1 MFPLLT
7 LHRLLLVSGLG
18 ALCVILDGA
27 TCGSSRTPATRRTC
41 LWASAAVTP
50 ATPYSLPP
58 FLPSSRFGRSNSR
71 SSSSERERRRREVGE
86 GEVERRGGMT
96 NRRTVAA
103 LGKIR
108 GGASSK
114 AKVPPSSQAL
124 AQADAKKRSIPS
136 SSSPATGSKTS
147 KEAELDLGPPSTL
160 TLKNA
165 PPALRMLNG
174 VFVRTDWDHNGRA
187 HYEKVMTQD
196 EVALAMENSSSSEEK
211 QVVHLYWHGSQWVL
225 HLDLDPAL
233 NYDSYLGYCKVN
245 HRDPG
250 RTDRLWL
257 LREKKKWV
265 PSPALRVHVVGRH
278 YEGEEEAL
286 TAAAAAAALAS
297 APTPPR
303 LVPVFV
309 AFFLDA
315 IGTGLASPLLPF
327 YIMSLGA
334 NAFQLGLVLAFNYLA
349 QTMGCIVMGSISDK
363 YGRRQVMLCCLVA
376 SFVSLSLVA
385 RAKTLPQVAFGRVI
399 GGMFG
404 GFVPLAQSA
413 VADLVP
419 VEGRAKFLG
428 RIQACMGAGFVAGP
442 ALGLL
447 GSRVFELDSRGI
459 LKRAAILPAVSF
471 CYASVFI
478 KETKASVL
486 LDRARRSQG
495 NIGSSTSS
503 TSTVTTARPT
513 PLSTPMDENVA
524 FPILP
529 VRLLVLNGFLLMYAF
544 SVETVYAM
552 FIKDNFGYGE
562 TALGAVFALNGIAV
576 GLLQVFLI
584 KDLFARLGK
593 HVMLAFGNLLLA
605 LGMVGLSL
613 LRYKL
618 WHFSMFSLHIIGYA
632 ISDTALA
639 SLISRYSAPEHQGRN
654 LGWSHAAQSCA
665 RIISPLVAGMLYEWS
680 KEPGHPLPPGA
691 LPYIAGS
698 AFPLLGVMVPTI
710 LYLKSIE
717 RKRILAA
724 EGG

>member
-1 MFPLLT
+1 MPDIVGSLT
-7 LHRLLLVSGLG
+7 MAGRQGTRL
-18 ALCVILDGA
+18 A
-27 TCGSSRTPATRRTC
+27 R
-41 LWASAAVTP
+41 
-50 ATPYSLPP
+50 
-58 FLPSSRFGRSNSR
+58 
-71 SSSSERERRRREVGE
+71 
-86 GEVERRGGMT
+86 
-96 NRRTVAA
+96 
-103 LGKIR
+103 IR
-108 GGASSK
+108 GGASRAARVS
-114 AKVPPSSQAL
+114 PSPA
-124 AQADAKKRSIPS
+124 ADAKKHQPAAS
-136 SSSPATGSKTS
+136 SSSPKDGALS
-147 KEAELDLGPPSTL
+147 EDLGPPSTL
-160 TLKNA
+160 TFKNA
-165 PPALRMLNG
+165 PSSLRMING
-174 VFVRTDWDHNGRA
+174 VFTRTDWDHNGRA
-187 HYEKVMTQD
+187 HYEKVMT
-196 EVALAMENSSSSEEK
+196 SEEMTLA
-211 QVVHLYWHGSQWVL
+211 QEFSVFAEERRVVHLYWHGSQWVL

-233 NYDSYLGYCKVN
+233 NYDNYLGYCKVN
-245 HRDPG
+245 SRDPG
-250 RTDRLWL
+250 RTDRSWL
-257 LREKKKWV
+257 LRENKKWL
-265 PSPALRVHVVGRH
+265 PATSLRVHVPGRQ
-278 YEGEEEAL
+278 YEKREESAS
-286 TAAAAAAALAS
+286 AAAALAS
-297 APTPPR
+297 IPTPPR
-303 LVPVFV
+303 LVPVFI

-315 IGTGLASPLLPF
+315 VGTGLASPLLPF

-349 QTMGCIVMGSISDK
+349 QTIGCIVMGSISDRC
-363 YGRRQVMLCCLVA
+363 GRRQVMLCCLMA

-385 RAKTLPQVAFGRVI
+385 RAKTLPQVAIGRVI

-442 ALGLL
+442 LLGLL
-447 GSRVFELDSRGI
+447 GSRGLHLDSRGI
-459 LKRAAILPAVSF
+459 LKRAAILPALAFS
-471 CYASVFI
+471 YGLVFI
-478 KETKASVL
+478 KETKDAVAIDRTFRKKESRAASL
-486 LDRARRSQG
+486 ASSPPSLPKARDAGWS
-495 NIGSSTSS
+495 IPS
-503 TSTVTTARPT
+503 
-513 PLSTPMDENVA
+513 
-524 FPILP
+524 FP
-529 VRLLVLNGFLLMYAF
+529 VRLLILNGFLLMYAF

-584 KDLFARLGK
+584 KNLFARLGK

-665 RIISPLVAGMLYEWS
+665 RIISPLVAGILYEWS

-698 AFPLLGVMVPTI
+698 AFPLLGVMVPTV

-717 RKRILAA
+717 RKRLAA
-724 EGG
+724 EED